1 MTKAHGVR
9 MMLTNIMC
17 LVALASTMNLAQ
29 TTPNAP
35 APIAVLVPQIDT
47 IVRRYMQDAHI
58 PGLVYGVV
66 RRGRLEHAGTMGVQE
81 LEARRPVTAS
91 TLFRV
96 ASMSKAFTALAI
108 LKLRDDGKVTLD
120 ALAETYVPEMRGWK
134 YPTSDSPRLR
144 VRDSSASRRLCHRR
158 PLGDRQTVLPEAD
171 FTRMLREGVP
181 FTRAPGI
188 GYEYSNFG
196 FALLG
201 RIISNVSGRTHKDYI
216 EQTIM
221 RPLGM
226 TDTGYDIAVSPPD
239 VERWAIAG
247 RTRPSLV
254 SPTWCMAPLAPWAA
268 CRRPLSTTRSGSGF
282 FCLHGRRAMT
292 RKADRRNRPPCA
304 SSRRD

>member
-9 MMLTNIMC
+9 MMLTNVMC

-66 RRGRLEHAGTMGVQE
+66 RRGRLEHVGTMGVQE

-144 VRDSSASRRLCHRR
+144 VRDLLSHVGGFVTDD
-158 PLGDRQTVLPEAD
+158 PWGDRQQVMPEAD
-171 FTRMLREGVP
+171 FTALLKSGVD
-181 FTRAPGI
+181 FARAPG
-188 GYEYSNFG
+188 
-196 FALLG
+196 L
-201 RIISNVSGRTHKDYI
+201 
-216 EQTIM
+216 
-221 RPLGM
+221 
-226 TDTGYDIAVSPPD
+226 SP
-239 VERWAIAG
+239 VLR
-247 RTRPSLV
+247 
-254 SPTWCMAPLAPWAA
+254 
-268 CRRPLSTTRSGSGF
+268 
-282 FCLHGRRAMT
+282 
-292 RKADRRNRPPCA
+292 
-304 SSRRD
+304 